1 MLKEVRQVQGHCD
14 NASQH
19 LEMILG
25 SGPSWDRAA
34 GPNEIGIWVQ
44 IRSDS
49 APNCD
54 SALGPYDIRPITY
67 KFLLW
72 FQPWAKVNNFLD
84 PHKGRSYKITR
95 VCLSVC
101 ISVCLWRKSTLSI
114 FSKSAPAIFLNFA
127 QWKGTS
133 IPIEWWRSH
142 VDWCIGCPFWAL
154 FRPKF
159 AQKLTLC

>member
-133 IPIEWWRSH
+133 IPIEWWRSYA
-142 VDWCIGCPFWAL
+142 DWCIGCPFL
-154 FRPKF
+154 GPF
-159 AQKLTLC
+159 